1 MSFSY
6 TQPFTPVSWG
16 EKFSRCCL
24 GVIGGATGFLN
35 CTEEFAGLK
44 ASQAFK
50 DCDVFK
56 FSGNSSKGLSN
67 FIKQAD

>member
-24 GVIGGATGFLN
+24 GVIGRATGFLN
-35 CTEEFAGLK
+35 CTEEFGGLK
-44 ASQAFK
+44 ASQAFNN
-50 DCDVFK
+50 DLIYVI
-56 FSGNSSKGLSN
+56 SSISAVKAREIN
-67 FIKQAD
+67 QMNE